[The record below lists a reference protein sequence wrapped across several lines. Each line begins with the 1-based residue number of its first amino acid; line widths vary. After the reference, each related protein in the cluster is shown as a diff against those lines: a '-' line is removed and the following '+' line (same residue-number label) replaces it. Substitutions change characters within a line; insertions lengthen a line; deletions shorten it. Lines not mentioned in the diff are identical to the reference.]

1 MSSIPTFQEMW
12 SMYLFNSKE
21 APKGEALLNENIIRD
36 NKVETQKGQTDTKSE
51 PLRISVKEFMTQ
63 GAGKFVNGAVF
74 SFVENFLVTEHLVK
88 QNVGTL
94 QEYDE
99 MQPTGLTNEFIA
111 KHRSC

>member
-21 APKGEALLNENIIRD
+21 APKGEALLNESLIRNNALVKED
-36 NKVETQKGQTDTKSE
+36 YDQTETQSE

-74 SFVENFLVTEHLVK
+74 SFVENFLVTEH
-88 QNVGTL
+88 
-94 QEYDE
+94 
-99 MQPTGLTNEFIA
+99 
-111 KHRSC
+111 